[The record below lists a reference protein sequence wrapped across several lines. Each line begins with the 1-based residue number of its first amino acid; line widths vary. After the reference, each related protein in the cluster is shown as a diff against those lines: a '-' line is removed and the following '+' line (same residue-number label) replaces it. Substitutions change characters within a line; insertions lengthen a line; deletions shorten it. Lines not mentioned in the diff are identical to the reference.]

1 MRRRITEAIVG
12 VAALVLL
19 ALGIPLAI
27 VVHRLILDSE
37 VVELQAVAARTL
49 GEIQV
54 PIDAAQLARIPS
66 EPDAPPPFTVYDAA
80 GHRVFGDG
88 PPSADPTTA
97 RALGGE
103 TVSATDGQIVVATP
117 LIDDAT
123 EKVVGALRLSESLAG
138 ADHRSRIAWLI
149 MGSSA
154 VGALAVGW
162 LVANRL
168 ARRLARPVS
177 DLAARASRLGDGG
190 PLEPALVSG
199 IGEIDT
205 LARALA
211 NSVQRVND
219 ALARERRFSADVSH
233 QLRTPLTG
241 LRLRLEAAQEAQQAN
256 DTMTLDGALHDLN
269 RIEQIVEHLLAFAR
283 DEMPPTSTVRLDVA
297 VLEAVN
303 RWVDRAEAQ
312 GRRISLAAVGP
323 LTAQGSSGSVA
334 QILDV
339 LIDNA
344 LQHGQAEIA
353 IFLRRLPGGAA
364 LDVVDRG
371 TVLVGTTS
379 ERIFRRGEGAGTGI
393 GLALARSLAESDGGR
408 LVLSHQRPTTF
419 SLILLADQ
427 DPDDPGRTNEP
438 QVGPSLHRC

>member
-12 VAALVLL
+12 VVALILI

-27 VVHRLILDSE
+27 AVQRSILGSE

-49 GEIQV
+49 AEIQI
-54 PIDAAQLARIPS
+54 PISATQLARVPS
-66 EPDAPPPFTVYDAA
+66 EPDAPPPFSVYDQT

-88 PPSADPTTA
+88 PILADPTTT
-97 RALGGE
+97 RALNGD
-103 TVSATDGQIVVATP
+103 TASATDQQIVVATP
-117 LIDDAT
+117 LIDDTT

-138 ADHRSRIAWLI
+138 PDHRVHVVWLV
-149 MGSSA
+149 MGASA
-154 VGALAVGW
+154 VAALGIGW
-162 LVANRL
+162 LVANSV

-177 DLAARASRLGDGG
+177 DLAARAARLGDGG
-190 PLEPALVSG
+190 PIEPALVSG

-205 LARALA
+205 LASALA

-219 ALARERRFSADVSH
+219 ALVRERRFSADVSH

-241 LRLRLEAAQEAQQAN
+241 LRLRLEAAQEAAEAA
-256 DTMTLDGALHDLN
+256 DESETDESMALDEVLDDLN

-297 VLEAVN
+297 ADEAVN
-303 RWVDRAEAQ
+303 RWTDRVEAE
-312 GRRISLAAVGP
+312 GRHISLAAGAP

-344 LQHGQAEIA
+344 LQHGRGDI
-353 IFLRRLPGGAA
+353 IVSKRRLAGAA
-364 LDVVDRG
+364 VLEVADRG
-371 TVLVGTTS
+371 TDLVTTTA
-379 ERIFRRGEGAGTGI
+379 ERIFRRGEGSGTGI
-393 GLALARSLAESDGGR
+393 GLALARSLAEADGGR
-408 LVLSHQRPTTF
+408 LVLSHQHPTTF
-419 SLILLADQ
+419 SLILLAEEEATAS
-427 DPDDPGRTNEP
+427 PG
-438 QVGPSLHRC
+438 GA

>member
-1 MRRRITEAIVG
+1 VRRRITEAIVG
-12 VAALVLL
+12 VAALILL
-19 ALGIPLAI
+19 ALGVPLAI

-54 PIDAAQLARIPS
+54 PIDAAQLARIPG

-103 TVSATDGQIVVATP
+103 TLSATNGHIVVATP

-149 MGSSA
+149 MGGSA
-154 VGALAVGW
+154 AGALAVGW

-205 LARALA
+205 LAGALA

-241 LRLRLEAAQEAQQAN
+241 LRLRLEAAQEAEAE
-256 DTMTLDGALHDLN
+256 DAGDSMTLDGALDDLN

-297 VLEAVN
+297 AHEAVN
-303 RWVDRAEAQ
+303 RWADRAEAE
-312 GRRISLAAVGP
+312 GRPISLGPGEP

-344 LQHGQAEIA
+344 LQHGHGEIA
-353 IFLRRLPGGAA
+353 ISHRRLPGGAA

-371 TVLVGTTS
+371 MAFVGTTS

-408 LVLSHQRPTTF
+408 LVLSHQHPTTF

-427 DPDDPGRTNEP
+427 DPDDPWAN
-438 QVGPSLHRC
+438 